1 MRLVRIESQYRIGL
15 FFMGYAA
22 RRNAIFSLEINQ
34 SMEDVKI
41 LQIMPAEGW
50 VAVYDGGEDGEMEEP
65 LACFALVQVD
75 YKNGDG
81 PQTEVRG
88 MAPDEKLMAF
98 VEDAENFVTIRRA
111 EESEDDDEE
120 EDESE
125 TED

>member
-1 MRLVRIESQYRIGL
+1 
-15 FFMGYAA
+15 MGYAA

-50 VAVYDGGEDGEMEEP
+50 VAVYDGGDDGEMEEP

>member
-1 MRLVRIESQYRIGL
+1 
-15 FFMGYAA
+15 
-22 RRNAIFSLEINQ
+22 
-34 SMEDVKI
+34 MEEVKI

-50 VAVYDGGEDGEMEEP
+50 VAVYDGGEEGDMEEP

-98 VEDAENFVTIRRA
+98 VEDATNFVTVRRA
-111 EESEDDDEE
+111 EEDADEDDSDT
-120 EDESE
+120 E
-125 TED
+125 TDD